1 MKWMHP
7 FRHSKRVVEA
17 SDRCLSPPRL
27 TQDLMQTPDRGDIT
41 QLLDAWRR
49 GERQADELL
58 IDRLYPD
65 LKRLASAASS
75 KAGGGGSLQTTE
87 LLHEA
92 FLNLREQRQVH
103 WQNRGHFFSIAARVL
118 RRTLVDNYRHGVR
131 QKRGGGREEI
141 PLEGVRVEID
151 GAGIDRLVLDQALR
165 RLAAIDPV
173 AARTV
178 ELLAVAGLSYD
189 EAAEAMGV
197 GRATVSRG
205 WRFARAFLRLQIA
218 GSA

>member
-1 MKWMHP
+1 M
-7 FRHSKRVVEA
+7 
-17 SDRCLSPPRL
+17 DRRIFGLTGL
-27 TQDLMQTPDRGDIT
+27 TQDPMQTSDRGDIT

-49 GERQADELL
+49 GERKADERL

-65 LKRLASAASS
+65 LKRLAAASAL
-75 KAGGGGSLQTTE
+75 KVGGGGSLQTTE

-118 RRTLVDNYRHGVR
+118 RRTLVDNYRNGFR
-131 QKRGGGREEI
+131 QKRGGGLEKI
-141 PLEGVRVEID
+141 PLEGAHAESD

-165 RLAAIDPV
+165 RLAAADPV

-178 ELLAVAGLSYD
+178 ELLAIEGLSYD
-189 EAAEAMGV
+189 EAAKAMGV

-218 GSA
+218 GNA